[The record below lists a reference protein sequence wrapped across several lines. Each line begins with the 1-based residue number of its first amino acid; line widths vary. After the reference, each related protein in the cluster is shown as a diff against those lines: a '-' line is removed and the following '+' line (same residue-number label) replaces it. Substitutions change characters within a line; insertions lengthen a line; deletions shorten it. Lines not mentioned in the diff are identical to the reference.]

1 MKILA
6 IRLKNLTSIE
16 GTVEVDFTSE
26 PLRSAGIFA
35 ISGPTGAGKSTL
47 LDALCLALYDKAPR
61 FASSVENIS
70 LADVGDN
77 QINQAD
83 VRNLLRRGTSDGY
96 AEVDFLG
103 IDGHRYR
110 SRWSV
115 RRTRNKVSG
124 SLQAQVMQVSDL
136 DTEKEFQGTKREL
149 LNQLTELV
157 GLNYEQFTRTVLLAQ
172 NDFATFL
179 KSKGAAKAE
188 LLEKL
193 TGTAVYSRISQ
204 EIYSR
209 SKTLQAEVDL
219 IRGKMNA
226 IELMS
231 EEDFLALQ
239 KEKEEWM
246 QQREAGGRRLT
257 VLNEQWQVV
266 RSLQAQEE
274 LLARKQQEEQ
284 QEKERSGQ
292 LAQQLASQ
300 EEGWTH
306 FKQQC
311 EAIQPDLQKARA
323 LDVQIQ
329 SRQTDYGQ
337 AQLRWKEAAA
347 QVAEQE
353 KKLRAAHEASRAS
366 YESLVR
372 LLNWAAADEV
382 LSMEQVADFL
392 RRDEADLKD
401 KEQAN
406 EVRRQQLEAFAYP
419 SLVEEQGRCREE
431 KKRLQTIAQLT
442 KDEQA
447 TVAECQR
454 LGKEAAVCEQRLA
467 EHRATL
473 ETVKRVYDNAR
484 MAVGKDV
491 KALRGQLQEGEAC
504 PVCGSVQHPYA
515 SLHEGIDTL
524 FRQLEQEFTSASETY
539 QQTNNQFITVQ
550 RDWAHHQQEE
560 QRLRA
565 LLQQLWV
572 ENVQQ
577 GGLSQPV
584 SEAASEAEQPDSG
597 LAEYIHGRMEV
608 IDSRLQELSRLLQA
622 YQRLYEDWQRADAA
636 VKQQRMRC
644 EQLRMYASRYQ
655 LEVQKLSAGEEQRV
669 LLQQALSKEQ
679 TRFREVEQALQV
691 LQQERSALLR
701 GKSVEDAERAMKKKE
716 NELAAELERV
726 RKAVEV
732 LSQRQAGLQGEIKQ
746 IASVVEELREKTRSI
761 SFPLCNSSLV
771 EGAASSELASVLRQ
785 SASSVDASQQSAFS
799 VDVFSSVDASS
810 SAASSTEI
818 PLAVLADSL
827 SSAIAQQEADNR
839 HTEQRLSAIEVRLL
853 QQQKNQELMAQ
864 VARELEGKQRV
875 AEQWA
880 KLNKLLGSADGAKF
894 KVIAQS
900 YTLNHLLR
908 HANRHLSYLSKRY
921 KLQQVP
927 GTLALQVI
935 DCDMCDEVRTVYSL
949 SGGES
954 FLISLAL
961 ALGLSSLSSNN
972 LKVESLFIDEGFGS
986 LDADSLRTAMEALEQ
1001 LQMQGRKVGV
1011 ISHVQEMSE
1020 RISVQV
1026 QVHKKINGK
1035 SVLTV
1040 VG

>member
-124 SLQAQVMQVSDL
+124 SLHAQVMQVSDL

-337 AQLRWKEAAA
+337 AQLRWREAAA

-442 KDEQA
+442 KDELA

-454 LGKEAAVCEQRLA
+454 LGKEAAVYEQRLA

-491 KALRGQLQEGEAC
+491 KTLRGQLQEGEAC

-539 QQTNNQFITVQ
+539 QQTNNQLITLQ

-597 LAEYIHGRMEV
+597 LAEHIHGRMEV

-679 TRFREVEQALQV
+679 TRFREVEQALQA

-716 NELAAELERV
+716 DELAAELERV

-732 LSQRQAGLQGEIKQ
+732 LHQRQAGLQGEIKQ

-761 SFPLCNSSLV
+761 SFPLCNSSLEEV
-771 EGAASSELASVLRQ
+771 AASSELAS
-785 SASSVDASQQSAFS
+785 
-799 VDVFSSVDASS
+799 ASS

-827 SSAIAQQEADNR
+827 STAIAQQEADNR

>member
-1 MKILA
+1 
-6 IRLKNLTSIE
+6 
-16 GTVEVDFTSE
+16 
-26 PLRSAGIFA
+26 
-35 ISGPTGAGKSTL
+35 
-47 LDALCLALYDKAPR
+47 
-61 FASSVENIS
+61 
-70 LADVGDN
+70 
-77 QINQAD
+77 
-83 VRNLLRRGTSDGY
+83 
-96 AEVDFLG
+96 
-103 IDGHRYR
+103 
-110 SRWSV
+110 
-115 RRTRNKVSG
+115 
-124 SLQAQVMQVSDL
+124 
-136 DTEKEFQGTKREL
+136 
-149 LNQLTELV
+149 
-157 GLNYEQFTRTVLLAQ
+157 
-172 NDFATFL
+172 
-179 KSKGAAKAE
+179 
-188 LLEKL
+188 
-193 TGTAVYSRISQ
+193 
-204 EIYSR
+204 
-209 SKTLQAEVDL
+209 
-219 IRGKMNA
+219 
-226 IELMS
+226 
-231 EEDFLALQ
+231 
-239 KEKEEWM
+239 
-246 QQREAGGRRLT
+246 
-257 VLNEQWQVV
+257 
-266 RSLQAQEE
+266 
-274 LLARKQQEEQ
+274 
-284 QEKERSGQ
+284 
-292 LAQQLASQ
+292 
-300 EEGWTH
+300 
-306 FKQQC
+306 
-311 EAIQPDLQKARA
+311 
-323 LDVQIQ
+323 
-329 SRQTDYGQ
+329 
-337 AQLRWKEAAA
+337 
-347 QVAEQE
+347 
-353 KKLRAAHEASRAS
+353 
-366 YESLVR
+366 
-372 LLNWAAADEV
+372 
-382 LSMEQVADFL
+382 MEQVADFL

-491 KALRGQLQEGEAC
+491 KTLRGQLQEGEAC

-577 GGLSQPV
+577 GGWSQPV
-584 SEAASEAEQPDSG
+584 SEAASEAEQPDSGLAEYIHGRMEVIDSRLQELSRLLQEAEQPDSG

-716 NELAAELERV
+716 DELAAELERV

-761 SFPLCNSSLV
+761 SFPLCNSSLVEGAASSELASVLRQSASSVDASQQSAFSVDVFSSVDASSSLCNSSLV